1 MIKFKFDFKLD
12 LEGDEGLGFTLF
24 KTEEEDIY
32 VNPDQDLILT
42 AKPNESVKA
51 ELNLNPKQITRRDLF
66 IMYNHGMKILI
77 RLTEKEW
84 AEGIIKA
91 IQEKT
96 ELSPITILLT
106 DVIRI
111 TLTDGVIM
119 SSMLGEV
126 AYYLDDTV
134 LEISSDVIS
143 LAEYNHVK

>member
-1 MIKFKFDFKLD
+1 MIKFEFDLKLD
-12 LEGDEGLGFTLF
+12 LEGDEELGFTLF
-24 KTEEEDIY
+24 KTEEEDLY
-32 VNPDQDLILT
+32 VNPEQNLVLT
-42 AKPNESVKA
+42 TKPNKSVGV

-66 IMYNHGMKILI
+66 IMYKPGMKILI

-84 AEGIIKA
+84 AEGMIKA

-111 TLTDGVIM
+111 TLSNGIVV
-119 SSMLGEV
+119 SSTLGEV

-134 LEISSDVIS
+134 LEISSNIIDIT
-143 LAEYNHVK
+143 YVK